1 MILVDSISECIA
13 RCVSE
18 MLTLL
23 LGCSQASF
31 YSLLTAILGAQGWVL
46 LLPVPSAMC
55 GVCWGSPSSWVQ
67 LGLHPPCSTHGFLS
81 WMALAAWLLSGPH
94 FYLVSW
100 LACPGKLPS
109 PALLVKLSGWPA
121 FPFPSLFSPS
131 HTWCLLAP
139 TVYLSLSLGLPLMS

>member
-1 MILVDSISECIA
+1 MFSGIF
-13 RCVSE
+13 
-18 MLTLL
+18 LL
-23 LGCSQASF
+23 LTHC
-31 YSLLTAILGAQGWVL
+31 YSWSTGLSAAPARSPCHVWCLLRVPQLLGAAGI
-46 LLPVPSAMC
+46 A
-55 GVCWGSPSSWVQ
+55 
-67 LGLHPPCSTHGFLS
+67 PPCSTHGFLS

-139 TVYLSLSLGLPLMS
+139 TVYLSSSLCLPLMS